1 MTANF
6 ECHAMIKVTESNIKQ
21 VQGVIRAA
29 TDKRGFEYVVASSN
43 ACQGRG
49 EMDIVFNLLVGE
61 YRRYAALLA
70 DLVRIEKQM
79 IDMISATATVD
90 VVEVYTM
97 NVKAGDVAIHPVSFI
112 NLVVVAFWQIIEDVF
127 ISYDDGMTETYLHN
141 ATVLIQDK
149 KEESLTNSLITTLIT
164 PM

>member
-1 MTANF
+1 M
-6 ECHAMIKVTESNIKQ
+6 
-21 VQGVIRAA
+21 QGAIRAA
-29 TDKRGFEYVVASSN
+29 TDKRGFEYVVASFN
-43 ACQGRG
+43 ACQERG
-49 EMDIVFNLLVGE
+49 EMDIVFNLPVGE

-79 IDMISATATVD
+79 IDMISATAA
-90 VVEVYTM
+90 VEVYTM
-97 NVKAGDVAIHPVSFI
+97 NVIAGDVAIHPVSFI